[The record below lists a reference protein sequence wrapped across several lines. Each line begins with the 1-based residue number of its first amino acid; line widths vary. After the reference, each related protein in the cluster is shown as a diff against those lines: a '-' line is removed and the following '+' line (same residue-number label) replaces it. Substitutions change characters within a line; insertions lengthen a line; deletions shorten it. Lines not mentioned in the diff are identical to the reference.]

1 MTAGAEVDD
10 PWVRFGATPWDHLQ
24 LSAGLRGMRDWEQHA
39 RGLLEGFSHGM
50 GRRMSVALA
59 VFHDPAVRLR
69 DEPFDGVDPT
79 GVDATLEV
87 IADARARGAA
97 VLVSTH
103 LRDLAVE
110 ACDHAVVL
118 RGGRTV
124 ASVPAGEMAG
134 EDGDRAYRAL
144 LG

>member
-1 MTAGAEVDD
+1 
-10 PWVRFGATPWDHLQ
+10 
-24 LSAGLRGMRDWEQHA
+24 
-39 RGLLEGFSHGM
+39 
-50 GRRMSVALA
+50 MSVALA